1 MAAINYLAELDKV
14 RAYQTYKPMVL
25 DMSKAQLETVVLL
38 ILNGCDVDYAF
49 NLAQSFPR

>member
-14 RAYQTYKPMVL
+14 RSYQTYKPIVL

-38 ILNGCDVDYAF
+38 ILNGCEIDYSF
-49 NLAQSFPR
+49 ELAASFPK